1 MHNGTMSSRKRRQ
14 HYVPAFYLRRF
25 ADGDQQLRAYGRLD
39 GKRRDIAVRHAAVEV
54 DLYSIEPE
62 GEATADS
69 VEDTI
74 SEIEGQIAPGLD
86 RLVNGTWPPDHETR
100 SYVANFVALQ
110 SVRTR
115 EHLHSMKAMT
125 DLIAKFG
132 FSTLTPDNVRQVLID
147 SGDYEDPTEADV
159 SEHLGAI
166 QEFDEYTVELDQASV
181 MLNMLQLASDFVEPI
196 FQRH

>member
-1 MHNGTMSSRKRRQ
+1 MSSRKRRH

-69 VEDTI
+69 GEDTI

-86 RLVNGTWPPDHETR
+86 RIVGTRGSGQHAAAGDGDGEARIVKNEIPR
-100 SYVANFVALQ
+100 SQ
-110 SVRTR
+110 T
-115 EHLHSMKAMT
+115 
-125 DLIAKFG
+125 
-132 FSTLTPDNVRQVLID
+132 
-147 SGDYEDPTEADV
+147 
-159 SEHLGAI
+159 
-166 QEFDEYTVELDQASV
+166 
-181 MLNMLQLASDFVEPI
+181 
-196 FQRH
+196 